1 LARLTYINPG
11 ARRGKLRSMKS
22 FYFALVLLALL
33 GACDRE
39 GPAERA
45 GEKIDRA
52 AEDVRDAVKDATN

>member
-1 LARLTYINPG
+1 
-11 ARRGKLRSMKS
+11 M
-22 FYFALVLLALL
+22 L

-52 AEDVRDAVKDATN
+52 AEDVRDAVKGKD

>member
-1 LARLTYINPG
+1 VAAENGR
-11 ARRGKLRSMKS
+11 MKS
-22 FYFALVLLALL
+22 FYFALIVLALL

-52 AEDVRDAVKDATN
+52 AEDVRDAVRDARK